1 MCRNLFLYITLTI
14 IAASISAGCMPGSTS
29 SLDIIILNGK
39 IVDGT
44 GNPWYYGDVGIR
56 GDVIVEIGNL
66 SSRNATTIIDA
77 EGLVVSPG
85 FIDMHTH
92 VDDAFN
98 STDANAIL
106 NYLIQGVTT
115 VIPGSDGSGTYKIA
129 ETKRQWESNG
139 MGTNAAMYVGFNK
152 IRNEVL
158 GENQLREPTSDELN
172 TMQSF
177 VRQAMQEGAWGI
189 STGLEYGGYNLYVST
204 EEVIAVTEPVAE
216 FGGVYKSH
224 VRDEAKIILESIEEI
239 IKISEETGVPVCIT
253 HLKPA
258 GRDSWGLMKDVVN
271 MVNSARAR
279 GIPVYADK
287 YPWLQGAPID
297 YITGLIDI
305 PDDMGELSEL
315 NRAMRNRD
323 MASDERIEVR
333 DIFVTELQSALQDR
347 TKRIRLRES
356 TYEKRPANPSAVA
369 RWGWQDFRIKVT
381 TKNPQL
387 AEKNIAEL
395 VDEQKR
401 DGFDIIADLILSEPD
416 ILFAAASMSPDE
428 MKLALEQEW
437 VMISSDGGG
446 LPIIPEDAE
455 PVRAHPRQFA
465 SQAVTLR
472 KYVREDRTLT
482 LEEAVSKLA
491 SLPAQFL
498 GMKDRGFLLEGFKA
512 DIAVFDP
519 EAVRDNATYDNA
531 HRYASGVD
539 YVIVNGNISI
549 ENGEYSGALNGKVLL
564 KNGM

>member
-381 TKNPQL
+381 AKNPQL